1 MMKIASALI
10 QCMIRTGNGCRRRSS
25 TRFADAVT
33 CSVRGIGNSCLTQS
47 CHKAGGPEVLRQL
60 AGFDDCAR
68 VLVPQRYERP
78 AAAASHEGS
87 QSRAAMDANEGI
99 SELRGRL
106 SDSIRYSPRAI

>member
-10 QCMIRTGNGCRRRSS
+10 QCMIRTGNGCRRRAKA
-25 TRFADAVT
+25 RFADAVT
-33 CSVRGIGNSCLTQS
+33 CAVCGIGNTCLTQS
-47 CHKAGGPEVLRQL
+47 SHKAGGPGVPRQL

-87 QSRAAMDANEGI
+87 QSRAAMDANERI
-99 SELRGRL
+99 ANSEQG
-106 SDSIRYSPRAI
+106 